1 MKSALILILIV
12 GACSSW
18 RHNRDVEAWN
28 YQPSYTDDCFNQSG
42 KITIQGRYQ
51 NKNLYCTNPLLYC
64 TDSTSRFATIDITI
78 NDTIHIPYDSL
89 ASSAYEIP
97 LYLYHF
103 KAGDSVNIVIRH
115 YAGGVPKLLNPEV
128 R

>member
-1 MKSALILILIV
+1 MRIVVYVALLLC
-12 GACSSW
+12 GCT
-18 RHNRDVEAWN
+18 EYN
-28 YQPSYTDDCFNQSG
+28 YYGEPAKVAPPAYKDDCFNESG
-42 KITIQGRYQ
+42 KIIIQGLYQ

-64 TDSTSRFATIDITI
+64 TDSTKRFATIDITI

-89 ASSAYEIP
+89 ESSAYEIP

-115 YAGGVPKLLNPEV
+115 YAGGAPKLLNPEV